1 MKLLQFLA
9 IENLSRTHFKQSKC
23 HIYIYKALIAPVP
36 IFFPFWSG
44 FLLTLL
50 SFIKG
55 SSIQKQFHIYKII
68 LPGSMQ

>member
-9 IENLSRTHFKQSKC
+9 KENLSRTHFKQSKC
-23 HIYIYKALIAPVP
+23 HIYIYKALIALVP

-44 FLLTLL
+44 FLSTYI
-50 SFIKG
+50 SFIIG
-55 SSIQKQFHIYKII
+55 SSIKKKNPIYKII